1 MPVPQVTALMAS
13 KVDLERRL
21 TILTSMSVPPHD
33 QESKMEYEYA
43 FNGAAE
49 TDIESRFGGWPF

>member
-1 MPVPQVTALMAS
+1 MAS